1 MREMKA
7 SGFFPVG
14 SAGLSE
20 PYDSTSRGPA
30 DRCLK
35 RKLADGSGQPSLP
48 IEENAARQ
56 SHE

>member
-14 SAGLSE
+14 SA
-20 PYDSTSRGPA
+20 GPA

-48 IEENAARQ
+48 IEENAA
-56 SHE
+56 